1 MWQSPW
7 FCHYVARSMDGCV
20 HSRPFDL
27 ILLSLMWLTLAHSQI
42 GEWEEAN
49 DQPFLVRGKRYV
61 VTIEEEERRD
71 AEAKEEERARRE
83 REKEEERQ
91 RKAAMRNTPQSP
103 VPSSMRQGRVGESP
117 ARRPMSA
124 HKREAGRFQTV
135 PQRSPAT
142 RTPVRSSRAPGSTL
156 KDSGKAMAGAGDGG
170 KENSNAPGETT
181 VAAAPQA
188 QQEAGAAPVKRTA
201 LAPSPCPKNNMI
213 VPSLKDTCEKAR
225 PCDIAVEQGVAH
237 AAADAEVDCHTD
249 ASERGSS
256 ISSSNDDANN
266 ANADGE
272 EEARLLFSP
281 RCEDRGGAHGLPIAE
296 ATPLEHHPSPV
307 VTSSPAAWIASPA
320 APSSG
325 LRGMLLSPAPSCFPR
340 VLEEGEEEEDTL
352 AGGGL
357 AEEESTPTRTPAGAG
372 SDSLA
377 MGDWDYLADN
387 YFTDEERIEI
397 GRELTRELRERG
409 DEIATLQKGTKQV
422 KFKKGELLGAGSFG
436 QVFLGL
442 NEDTGELMAVK
453 EVDCSRAGESAI
465 ADLEAEI
472 TVLQQLRHP
481 NIVAYFGV
489 HRDQNISVLV
499 EYCAGGSIASVIS
512 KFGALSESV
521 VRSYTRQILAGLDYL
536 HAHCI
541 VHRDV
546 KCANCLLDADGN
558 VKVAD
563 FGASRRMSSVAEAA
577 AMSMKGTPSFMAPE
591 VITQTNV
598 GRQADIWAAGCCV
611 VEMATGTA
619 PFANQFSNIA
629 ALLWH
634 VAKQNTLPDLPD
646 TLSADCKDFCVMCF
660 KREPK
665 DRPSARRCDLAL
677 FRCPL
682 CAREH
687 TRTHTHTHTLTHS
700 LIQTHTHTIDQ
711 YLYFHSIAHGRFRL
725 SQI

>member
-1 MWQSPW
+1 
-7 FCHYVARSMDGCV
+7 VADFA
-20 HSRPFDL
+20 P
-27 ILLSLMWLTLAHSQI
+27 SQI

-49 DQPFLVRGKRYV
+49 DQPFLVRGKRYI

-71 AEAKEEERARRE
+71 AEAKEEERARRD

-91 RKAAMRNTPQSP
+91 RKAARRNTPQSP

-117 ARRPMSA
+117 ARRPVSA

-142 RTPVRSSRAPGSTL
+142 RTPVRSSRAPGSTT
-156 KDSGKAMAGAGDGG
+156 KDSSKAMAGAGDGG
-170 KENSNAPGETT
+170 KENSNTLGGALAADAPQPQHEAD
-181 VAAAPQA
+181 AAAA
-188 QQEAGAAPVKRTA
+188 QRTA
-201 LAPSPCPKNNMI
+201 LAPSPSPKNNMI
-213 VPSLKDTCEKAR
+213 VPSLKKACEKSG
-225 PCDIAVEQGVAH
+225 PCDAVAEQKVLH
-237 AAADAEVDCHTD
+237 AEADAEVDGND
-249 ASERGSS
+249 ASVRGSS
-256 ISSSNDDANN
+256 TSSSNDDANN

-281 RCEDRGGAHGLPIAE
+281 RCEDQGGAHGLPIAE
-296 ATPLEHHPSPV
+296 TTPLEHHRSPV
-307 VTSSPAAWIASPA
+307 VPLSPAAWIASPA

-397 GRELTRELRERG
+397 GRELARELRERG

-453 EVDCSRAGESAI
+453 EVDCSRAGEGAI

-536 HAHCI
+536 HSHCI

-665 DRPSARRCDLAL
+665 DRPSARR
-677 FRCPL
+677 
-682 CAREH
+682 
-687 TRTHTHTHTLTHS
+687 
-700 LIQTHTHTIDQ
+700 
-711 YLYFHSIAHGRFRL
+711 
-725 SQI
+725 